1 MASDEHVTWSPAPFL
16 GAWVAVL
23 GVSIILRVPW
33 ETASLCEEGSPPEGQ
48 IKSGG
53 QWGTWPAATKKHK
66 VK

>member
-1 MASDEHVTWSPAPFL
+1 MRAVASDEHVTCSPAPFL
-16 GAWVAVL
+16 EAWVAVL

-33 ETASLCEEGSPPEGQ
+33 ETAPPPEGQ